1 MPSSPTPAPLPSRR
15 LDPEELLSELLPEDW
30 ALPLTKAGLATLEDL
45 YDCAA
50 SLGSTWHRSFPGL
63 GSRRAVALMEWLRDY
78 GRDIGEVTPRFFPAG
93 AQAKKAADA
102 RPRSAEFDPL
112 IRPIE
117 EISLPGPLSGT
128 EGINRAPAI
137 GCSLSAGNDLEA
149 IRTWLN
155 ARAGNPNTYAS
166 YRKEAERFLL
176 WCLAE
181 KERALSDIR
190 ADDAAEYLRWLEDL
204 GRLEEN
210 AFLRKWR
217 LPQSRWIGP
226 KNAERATALWKPFNG
241 PLSSASRKNAIVVV
255 RQLFNFLKRTGY
267 LIFNPFDQVSPKVPL
282 LKGEGAPQAFADRSL
297 TDAQWEE
304 IVSRLDML
312 PEGLPRERM
321 RLILMM
327 GKSLG
332 MRASEMLD
340 ARTGWIVRRR
350 VGLSVRN
357 AIEIVGK
364 GSKVRRLPL
373 TPEQIGIIEDS
384 LRARGIPGLAQSD
397 PETQLL
403 INLGR
408 GRNPGGAMS
417 RSGLYRVLEGFFTRV
432 ADDVAAAAPMD
443 AAKLRASSTH
453 WLRHTFAVQ
462 ALTRMSV
469 NVVQA
474 AMGHASVA
482 TTGRYLAPDLTI
494 PAFSLLLLR
503 WAHDLMRVS
512 SGLEPHFLP
521 GEAAALRKLAVLTTP
536 ARAAKF
542 ADFAETVRRSAD
554 HPLNSRQVWEQT
566 FFRYRD
572 VFTKR

>member
-1 MPSSPTPAPLPSRR
+1 MPASPLLPPLPSRP
-15 LDPEELLSELLPEDW
+15 LDPEELLSDLLPEDW
-30 ALPLTKAGLATLEDL
+30 AMPLTKAGLESLEDL

-50 SLGSTWHRSFPGL
+50 ALGSTWHRSFPGL
-63 GSRRAVALMEWLRDY
+63 GSRRAVALMEWLRDF
-78 GRDIGEVTPRFFPAG
+78 GQNVGEVTPRFFPAG
-93 AQAKKAADA
+93 AEKKVQTQARRA
-102 RPRSAEFDPL
+102 RAEFDPE
-112 IRPIE
+112 IRPLE
-117 EISLPGPLSGT
+117 EMSAAEPLVAKAGV
-128 EGINRAPAI
+128 NRAPAV
-137 GCSLSAGNDLEA
+137 GCSLSAENDLDA
-149 IRTWLN
+149 VRTWLN
-155 ARAGNPNTYAS
+155 ARAGNPNTHAS

-176 WCLAE
+176 WCYAE
-181 KERALSDIR
+181 KARALSDIR
-190 ADDAAEYLRWLEDL
+190 ADDAAQYLRWLEDL
-204 GRLEEN
+204 GRLEET

-226 KNAERATALWKPFNG
+226 KNAERASAEWKPFNG
-241 PLSSASRKNAIVVV
+241 PLSSSSRKNAVVVV

-304 IVSRLDML
+304 IVSRIGML

-373 TPEQIGIIEDS
+373 TPEQIGIIESS
-384 LRARGIPGLAQSD
+384 LAARGIPGLAGSA
-397 PETQLL
+397 PETVLL
-403 INLGR
+403 VNLGR

-417 RSGLYRVLEGFFTRV
+417 RSGLYRVLEGFFAKV
-432 ADDVAAAAPMD
+432 ADDVALEAPMD

-462 ALTRMSV
+462 ALARMSV

-482 TTGRYLAPDLTI
+482 TTGRYLAPEEEEM
-494 PAFSLLLLR
+494 S
-503 WAHDLMRVS
+503 
-512 SGLEPHFLP
+512 
-521 GEAAALRKLAVLTTP
+521 EAMSRMKAL
-536 ARAAKF
+536 
-542 ADFAETVRRSAD
+542 
-554 HPLNSRQVWEQT
+554 
-566 FFRYRD
+566 
-572 VFTKR
+572 

>member
-93 AQAKKAADA
+93 SRKKTAAEP

-112 IRPIE
+112 IRPLE

-417 RSGLYRVLEGFFTRV
+417 RSGLYRVLEGFFARV

-482 TTGRYLAPDLTI
+482 TTGRYLAPEEEEM
-494 PAFSLLLLR
+494 S
-503 WAHDLMRVS
+503 
-512 SGLEPHFLP
+512 
-521 GEAAALRKLAVLTTP
+521 EAMSRMKAL
-536 ARAAKF
+536 
-542 ADFAETVRRSAD
+542 
-554 HPLNSRQVWEQT
+554 
-566 FFRYRD
+566 
-572 VFTKR
+572 

>member
-30 ALPLTKAGLATLEDL
+30 ALPLTKAGLATIEDL

-117 EISLPGPLSGT
+117 EISLPGPLSGR

-297 TDAQWEE
+297 TPEQWSE
-304 IVSRLDML
+304 ITGHLSLI
-312 PEGLPRERM
+312 PEGQPRERM
-321 RLILMM
+321 KLILML

-332 MRASEMLD
+332 LRASEMLE
-340 ARTGWIVRRR
+340 ARTGWIVRRSFGGSER
-350 VGLSVRN
+350 P
-357 AIEIVGK
+357 AIEVIGK

-373 TPEQIGIIEDS
+373 TSEQLSIINQA
-384 LRARGIPGLAQSD
+384 LAARGIPEAAQTPPD
-397 PETQLL
+397 TPLL
-403 INLGR
+403 VNLGR
-408 GRNPGGAMS
+408 GRNPGGPMS
-417 RSGLYRVLEGFFTRV
+417 RSGLYRVLESFFDRV
-432 ADDVAAAAPMD
+432 ADEVALSAPLD

-453 WLRHTFAVQ
+453 WLRHTFAVS
-462 ALTRMSV
+462 ALKEMSV

-482 TTGRYLAPDLTI
+482 TTGRYLSP
-494 PAFSLLLLR
+494 
-503 WAHDLMRVS
+503 
-512 SGLEPHFLP
+512 E
-521 GEAAALRKLAVLTTP
+521 EAEMSEAMSHMKAL
-536 ARAAKF
+536 
-542 ADFAETVRRSAD
+542 
-554 HPLNSRQVWEQT
+554 
-566 FFRYRD
+566 
-572 VFTKR
+572 

>member
-30 ALPLTKAGLATLEDL
+30 ALPLTKAGLATFEDL

-63 GSRRAVALMEWLRDY
+63 GSRRAVALMAWLRDY

-117 EISLPGPLSGT
+117 EISLPGPLSGR

-297 TDAQWEE
+297 TDAQ
-304 IVSRLDML
+304 
-312 PEGLPRERM
+312 
-321 RLILMM
+321 
-327 GKSLG
+327 
-332 MRASEMLD
+332 
-340 ARTGWIVRRR
+340 
-350 VGLSVRN
+350 
-357 AIEIVGK
+357 
-364 GSKVRRLPL
+364 
-373 TPEQIGIIEDS
+373 
-384 LRARGIPGLAQSD
+384 
-397 PETQLL
+397 
-403 INLGR
+403 
-408 GRNPGGAMS
+408 
-417 RSGLYRVLEGFFTRV
+417 
-432 ADDVAAAAPMD
+432 
-443 AAKLRASSTH
+443 
-453 WLRHTFAVQ
+453 
-462 ALTRMSV
+462 
-469 NVVQA
+469 
-474 AMGHASVA
+474 
-482 TTGRYLAPDLTI
+482 
-494 PAFSLLLLR
+494 
-503 WAHDLMRVS
+503 
-512 SGLEPHFLP
+512 
-521 GEAAALRKLAVLTTP
+521 
-536 ARAAKF
+536 
-542 ADFAETVRRSAD
+542 
-554 HPLNSRQVWEQT
+554 
-566 FFRYRD
+566 
-572 VFTKR
+572 